1 MDNRCLAFSSVN
13 GSFMKGRKCCK
24 GTKCCFA
31 EFQWSQ
37 VAPSRLP
44 KLLSPLVPFP
54 GSASW
59 TFHQN
64 FMIKWTCVICR
75 ERNGKQLEWVKMSGV
90 PLGEKND
97 FSPPCPIFFESCW
110 QNWYYPNVCGRCKG
124 SFLGPSALEEGGR
137 TDKHSSS
144 KLTDVTCPW
153 YMLAVASFPTS
164 ISFWVLS
171 VPDWYSFKVN
181 PVFPYKPLLV
191 AFILAVCKVP

>member
-1 MDNRCLAFSSVN
+1 MVVSWKEGNAARELNVALPSFSDPKWPPA
-13 GSFMKGRKCCK
+13 GSPNSCPLLYLSQDQLPEPFIKILWLNEHVLYAEKG
-24 GTKCCFA
+24 
-31 EFQWSQ
+31 
-37 VAPSRLP
+37 
-44 KLLSPLVPFP
+44 
-54 GSASW
+54 
-59 TFHQN
+59 
-64 FMIKWTCVICR
+64 M
-75 ERNGKQLEWVKMSGV
+75 ERNWSGSRWVGLPWEKKMI
-90 PLGEKND
+90 